1 MKNKIK
7 HKSGDFPRYK
17 VREIVADERRKK
29 FYYSQCIY
37 EGSEVEIIFRE
48 KGNIVIKCGKTKIG
62 LSSDAAKEIVFYK

>member
-7 HKSGDFPRYK
+7 HKSEGFPRYK
-17 VREIVADERRKK
+17 VQKINADEKRKK

-48 KGNIVIKCGKTKIG
+48 KGGIVIKCGKTKIG
-62 LSSDAAKEIVFYK
+62 LSADAAKEICFSM